1 MVVGEGVV
9 VVDVVGGRSD
19 SQQPCDDT
27 TTTSKSEGV
36 LKQDRVFHH
45 HSLSRSPKE
54 ENLNERE
61 DFELK
66 EKPPVHIAGTHCTV

>member
-9 VVDVVGGRSD
+9 VVDVVGGSSD

-27 TTTSKSEGV
+27 TTTSKSERV

-45 HSLSRSPKE
+45 HSISRSAKE
-54 ENLNERE
+54 DCLNERE
-61 DFELK
+61 VYPLHK
-66 EKPPVHIAGTHCTV
+66 KPPVHLREKI